1 MSAPEPSGAF
11 PSAAAHPPRKWKQI
25 ALAFAV
31 VYPLVT
37 LLNTVIAPQIAFVG
51 QPLRG
56 ILIVLCMATVL
67 TYVLP
72 WANKPAAKWLSK

>member
-1 MSAPEPSGAF
+1 MAAPEPSGAF
-11 PSAAAHPPRKWKQI
+11 PSAADVPPRKWKQI

-37 LLNTVIAPQIAFVG
+37 LLNTVIAPQIAFIG
-51 QPLRG
+51 QPRRS

-67 TYVLP
+67 IYVLP
-72 WANKPAAKWLSK
+72 WANKRAAKWLSK